1 MSMLKKTAALT
12 VSAVLLLQPM
22 TASAVTWSNIVDG
35 LRNSGSNR
43 YTEDG
48 TTIEKDGDNYTV
60 SGGTIEDDG
69 WIDEWDFGKNG
80 NVTLNDL
87 VIDGH
92 LHIFSEDGSV
102 ISMVI
107 GEGTL
112 IKGNINAHAN
122 GAGNSLTITNN
133 GKVNYAGINSKDGGY
148 VYIVN
153 NGNINRITGRA
164 EGNGSVTEIENAQN
178 GTTRDI
184 WIVGKGKGSTISA
197 ENNGHIDIGV
207 EMGNYET
214 FEPENDG
221 YQIDFINHGTIG
233 NEYFS
238 FFLGNG
244 KVNIEDDKLEHTYLG
259 ISVKKGTTVEEILQQ
274 LEDMPDADEI
284 YVGEYEQDEYGNWEW
299 VNDYYLKKMEE
310 PENPDELENPNE
322 PENPEQPEAVSYTH
336 LRAHE
341 T

>member
-48 TTIEKDGDNYTV
+48 TTIDKDGDNYTV
-60 SGGTIEDDG
+60 TGGTIDEYG
-69 WIDEWDFGKNG
+69 WVDEGYFGKNG

-102 ISMVI
+102 ISVVI

-133 GKVNYAGINSKDGGY
+133 GKVDYAGVNSKDGGY

-153 NGNINRITGRA
+153 NGNINQITGRMLDD
-164 EGNGSVTEIENAQN
+164 VTIPLPPMALVDQFAAFVEQTDKSKVAVQKALDEAQLLF
-178 GTTRDI
+178 DSLMQ
-184 WIVGKGKGSTISA
+184 K
-197 ENNGHIDIGV
+197 
-207 EMGNYET
+207 
-214 FEPENDG
+214 
-221 YQIDFINHGTIG
+221 
-233 NEYFS
+233 YF
-238 FFLGNG
+238 G
-244 KVNIEDDKLEHTYLG
+244 
-259 ISVKKGTTVEEILQQ
+259 
-274 LEDMPDADEI
+274 
-284 YVGEYEQDEYGNWEW
+284 
-299 VNDYYLKKMEE
+299 
-310 PENPDELENPNE
+310 
-322 PENPEQPEAVSYTH
+322 
-336 LRAHE
+336 
-341 T
+341 

>member
-1 MSMLKKTAALT
+1 MKKTAALT

-22 TASAVTWSNIVDG
+22 TASAVTWNNIVTG

-60 SGGTIEDDG
+60 SGGTIDEYG
-69 WIDEWDFGKNG
+69 WIDEGYFGKNG

-102 ISMVI
+102 ISVVI

-122 GAGNSLTITNN
+122 GAGNSLTIMNN
-133 GKVNYAGINSKDGGY
+133 GKVDYAGVNSKDGGY

-153 NGNINRITGRA
+153 NGNINQITGRA

-178 GTTRDI
+178 ATTRVI
-184 WIVGKGKGSTISA
+184 RFIGKGQGSTINAANS
-197 ENNGHIDIGV
+197 GSIWSIV
-207 EMGNYET
+207 
-214 FEPENDG
+214 
-221 YQIDFINHGTIG
+221 
-233 NEYFS
+233 
-238 FFLGNG
+238 LG
-244 KVNIEDDKLEHTYLG
+244 D
-259 ISVKKGTTVEEILQQ
+259 
-274 LEDMPDADEI
+274 
-284 YVGEYEQDEYGNWEW
+284 
-299 VNDYYLKKMEE
+299 
-310 PENPDELENPNE
+310 
-322 PENPEQPEAVSYTH
+322 
-336 LRAHE
+336 
-341 T
+341 